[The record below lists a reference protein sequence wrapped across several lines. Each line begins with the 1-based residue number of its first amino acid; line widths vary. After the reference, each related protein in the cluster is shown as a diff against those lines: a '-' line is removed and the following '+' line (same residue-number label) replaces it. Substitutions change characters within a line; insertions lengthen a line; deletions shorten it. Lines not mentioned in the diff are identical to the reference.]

1 MLLLI
6 LIVHLSYFRKEP
18 LSSGGW
24 ENEKGL
30 AAFTSAVTSAFTS
43 AVPLLLFRLLAGK
56 HLVRH

>member
-30 AAFTSAVTSAFTS
+30 AAFTSAV
-43 AVPLLLFRLLAGK
+43 PLLLFRLLAGK